1 MATAGRDRPILK
13 SEFIVRTVDRLR
25 ARIAERFPGSGLAR
39 VAADLADTARITAA
53 RVEKLSKPNFL
64 LRTLAMMA
72 IAAGLI
78 AQVYFA
84 GIIDW
89 ARVLRNAD
97 PVGLTQGLDAI
108 VNLLILA
115 FGAIWFVLTL
125 ETRLKRRRVQARLYE
140 LRAFAHVVDM
150 HQLTK
155 DPTVVLSQSNPTESS
170 PERRMSEFEL
180 SRYLDYCTEM
190 LALIAK
196 LAALYAGHIRDR
208 EVMVA
213 VTEIEELT
221 SDLGRKIWQKIMI
234 LSELD
239 ERALARPRHP
249 AGP

>member
-1 MATAGRDRPILK
+1 MTDHAPILK
-13 SEFIVRTVDRLR
+13 AEYIVKTVERLR
-25 ARIAERFPGSGLAR
+25 ARITERFPGSGLAG
-39 VAADLADTARITAA
+39 VGAELSDTARATAM
-53 RVEKLSKPNFL
+53 RVRRLSRPNYL
-64 LRTLAMMA
+64 LRLLALLA
-72 IAAGLI
+72 IALGLI

-84 GIIDW
+84 EIIDW
-89 ARVLRNAD
+89 ERVLQRSD

-125 ETRLKRRRVQARLYE
+125 EARLKRRRVQKRLYE

-155 DPTVVLSQSNPTESS
+155 DPTVILSESKPTESS

-180 SRYLDYCTEM
+180 SRYLDYCAEM

-234 LSELD
+234 LSDLD
-239 ERALARPRHP
+239 ERRVERRR
-249 AGP
+249 